1 MTLSMPSMPVA
12 GLPRRLAALIYDS
25 LLLLALWFATA
36 ALLLAASG
44 GLLSQPDRPP
54 WLLLLERVSLL
65 LVTFLFWGGFWTHGG
80 QTLGMRAWRL
90 KLVRDEGGPISWH
103 QAVQR
108 CLAAVLSLA
117 PLGLGYLWVLI
128 DPHRRAWHDRLSGT
142 RVVVLPKNREKYSL
156 PPQRHGDAEK
166 GIR

>member
-1 MTLSMPSMPVA
+1 MTPFMPSTPAA
-12 GLPRRLAALIYDS
+12 GLLRRLAALLYDS

-54 WLLLLERVSLL
+54 WLLLLEQISLL

-90 KLVRDEGGPISWH
+90 KLVDDDGSPISWQ
-103 QAVQR
+103 QAARR
-108 CLAAVLSLA
+108 CLAALLSLA
-117 PLGLGYLWVLI
+117 PLGLGYLWILI
-128 DPHRRAWHDRLSGT
+128 DPQRRAWHDRLSGT
-142 RVVVLPKNREKYSL
+142 RVVVLPKNRK
-156 PPQRHGDAEK
+156 
-166 GIR
+166 

>member
-1 MTLSMPSMPVA
+1 MPPTPAA
-12 GLPRRLAALIYDS
+12 GLLRRLAALLYDS

-54 WLLLLERVSLL
+54 WLLLLEQISLL

-90 KLVRDEGGPISWH
+90 KLVGDDGSPISWQ
-103 QAVQR
+103 QAARR
-108 CLAAVLSLA
+108 CLAALLSLA
-117 PLGLGYLWVLI
+117 PLGLGYLWILI
-128 DPHRRAWHDRLSGT
+128 DPQRRAWHDRLSGT
-142 RVVVLPKNREKYSL
+142 RVVVVPKNRK
-156 PPQRHGDAEK
+156 
-166 GIR
+166 